1 VLELRVRDRVRG
13 GVHANLNRGL
23 DSGVRVV
30 GGGVHANRNGGL
42 VVVVR
47 VVEGVHVEGTDRITF
62 WLREGSE
69 GFLF

>member
-1 VLELRVRDRVRG
+1 M
-13 GVHANLNRGL
+13 
-23 DSGVRVV
+23 
-30 GGGVHANRNGGL
+30 
-42 VVVVR
+42 VR

>member
-1 VLELRVRDRVRG
+1 MPTLTEG
-13 GVHANLNRGL
+13 WIQGL
-23 DSGVRVV
+23 GLL